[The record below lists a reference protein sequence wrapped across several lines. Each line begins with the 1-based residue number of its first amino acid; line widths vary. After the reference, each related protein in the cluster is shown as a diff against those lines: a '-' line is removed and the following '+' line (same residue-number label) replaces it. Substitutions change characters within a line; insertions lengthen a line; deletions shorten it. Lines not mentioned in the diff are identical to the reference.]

1 MQREKWKKRNRVGIK
16 ARSGCGTLGTGE
28 KKGRGSEETKKKRR
42 EENDT

>member
-16 ARSGCGTLGTGE
+16 ARSGCETLGTGE
-28 KKGRGSEETKKKRR
+28 KKGRGSEETKRR